1 MDLERGESFTQ
12 MEKGVLTG
20 KSDEKE
26 GGDKDE
32 LGYTERNPDKANQ
45 LHVYQMMIPMI
56 QLKKRERT
64 R

>member
-1 MDLERGESFTQ
+1 MDS
-12 MEKGVLTG
+12 
-20 KSDEKE
+20 SDEKE

-32 LGYTERNPDKANQ
+32 LGYIERNPDKANQ

>member
-1 MDLERGESFTQ
+1 MDS
-12 MEKGVLTG
+12 
-20 KSDEKE
+20 SDEKE
-26 GGDKDE
+26 GDDKDE